1 MLLKGLGVIIVN
13 ILGPLSKKLRSNQNH
28 WGQIKIIEVRCSE
41 SIFSK

>member
-28 WGQIKIIEVRCSE
+28 
-41 SIFSK
+41 